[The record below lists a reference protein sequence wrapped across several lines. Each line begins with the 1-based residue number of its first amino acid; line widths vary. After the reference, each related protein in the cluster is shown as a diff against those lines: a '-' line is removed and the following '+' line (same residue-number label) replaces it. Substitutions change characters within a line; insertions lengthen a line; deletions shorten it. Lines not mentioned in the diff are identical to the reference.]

1 MNREIKFRVYVL
13 KTKTLHYMNS
23 GKQPLTEI
31 DFVRRKVSILK
42 ERGETIDNNIVE
54 TYNFEDVRIMQ
65 YIGLKNDY
73 NEEVYEG
80 DIFYDEVQDE
90 NGYIGYDNA
99 EIKLI
104 YERVIQSTDNDELTT
119 LTIIGDIYTIKDNY
133 PEMLREWIYN
143 ERD

>member
-1 MNREIKFRVYVL
+1 MNREIKFRVYIP

-31 DFVRRKVSILK
+31 DFVRKKISILK
-42 ERGETIDNNIVE
+42 ESSETIDKIE

-65 YIGLKNDY
+65 FIGVKNDY
-73 NEEVYEG
+73 GEELYEG

-104 YERVIQSTDNDELTT
+104 YERVIQSTDNDELIT
-119 LTIIGDIYTIKDNY
+119 LDIIGDIYTIKDNY
-133 PEMLREWIYN
+133 PERLEEWLYN

>member
-1 MNREIKFRVYVL
+1 MNREIKFRVYIP
-13 KTKTLHYMNS
+13 KTKTLHYMKT
-23 GKQPLTEI
+23 GKNPIVEI
-31 DFVRRKVSILK
+31 DFVRQKISILK
-42 ERGETIDNNIVE
+42 ESSETIDKIE

-65 YIGLKNDY
+65 FIGVKNDY
-73 NEEVYEG
+73 GEELYEG

-104 YERVIQSTDNDELTT
+104 YERVIQSTDNDELIT
-119 LTIIGDIYTIKDNY
+119 LDIIGDIYTIEDNY
-133 PEMLREWIYN
+133 PERLEEWLYN

>member
-1 MNREIKFRVYVL
+1 MNREIKFRIYVP
-13 KTKTLHYMNS
+13 KTKSIHYMNS
-23 GKQPLTEI
+23 GKQPITEI
-31 DFVRRKVSILK
+31 DFVRKKVSILK
-42 ERGETIDNNIVE
+42 ESGETIDKNIIE
-54 TYNFEDVRIMQ
+54 TYNFDEVKIMQ

-119 LTIIGDIYTIKDNY
+119 LTIIGDIYTIQDNY

>member
-1 MNREIKFRVYVL
+1 MNREIKFRVYIP
-13 KTKTLHYMNS
+13 KTKTMHYMNS
-23 GKQPLTEI
+23 SKQPITEI
-31 DFVRRKVSILK
+31 DFVKKKVSILK
-42 ERGETIDNNIVE
+42 ECDETIDKNIIE
-54 TYNFEDVRIMQ
+54 TYNFEDVKIMQ

-119 LTIIGDIYTIKDNY
+119 LTIIGDIYTIQDNY

>member
-1 MNREIKFRVYVL
+1 MNREIKFRIYVP
-13 KTKTLHYMNS
+13 KTKTIHYMNS
-23 GKQPLTEI
+23 GKQPITEI
-31 DFVRRKVSILK
+31 DFVRKKVSILK
-42 ERGETIDNNIVE
+42 ESGETIDKNIIE
-54 TYNFEDVRIMQ
+54 TYNFDEVKIMQ

-119 LTIIGDIYTIKDNY
+119 LTIIGDIYTIQDNY

>member
-1 MNREIKFRVYVL
+1 MNREIKFRVYIP
-13 KTKTLHYMNS
+13 KTKTIHYMNT

-31 DFVRRKVSILK
+31 DFVRKKVSILK
-42 ERGETIDNNIVE
+42 ESGETIDKNIIE
-54 TYNFEDVRIMQ
+54 TYNFDEVKIMQ

-133 PEMLREWIYN
+133 PERLEEWLYN

>member
-1 MNREIKFRVYVL
+1 MNREIKFRVYIP
-13 KTKTLHYMNS
+13 KTKTLHYMKT
-23 GKQPLTEI
+23 GKNPIVEI
-31 DFVRRKVSILK
+31 DFVRQKISILK
-42 ERGETIDNNIVE
+42 ESSETIDKIE

-65 YIGLKNDY
+65 FIGVKNDY
-73 NEEVYEG
+73 GEELYEG

-104 YERVIQSTDNDELTT
+104 YERVIQSTDNDELIT
-119 LTIIGDIYTIKDNY
+119 LDIIGDIYTIKDNY
-133 PEMLREWIYN
+133 PERLEEWLYN

>member
-1 MNREIKFRVYVL
+1 MSREIKFRIYVP
-13 KTKTLHYMNS
+13 KTKTMHYMKT
-23 GKQPLTEI
+23 GKNPIVEI
-31 DFVRRKVSILK
+31 DFVRQKISILK
-42 ERGETIDNNIVE
+42 ESSETIDKIE

-65 YIGLKNDY
+65 FIGVKNDY
-73 NEEVYEG
+73 GEELYEG

-119 LTIIGDIYTIKDNY
+119 LTIIGDIYTIQDNY

>member
-1 MNREIKFRVYVL
+1 MKKGFEIV
-13 KTKTLHYMNS
+13 
-23 GKQPLTEI
+23 
-31 DFVRRKVSILK
+31 
-42 ERGETIDNNIVE
+42 
-54 TYNFEDVRIMQ
+54 
-65 YIGLKNDY
+65 

-119 LTIIGDIYTIKDNY
+119 LTIIGDIYTIQDNY

>member
-1 MNREIKFRVYVL
+1 MNREFKFRVYIP
-13 KTKTLHYMNS
+13 KTKTIHYMNS
-23 GKQPLTEI
+23 GKQPITEI
-31 DFVRRKVSILK
+31 DFVRKKVSILK
-42 ERGETIDNNIVE
+42 ESGETIDKNIIE
-54 TYNFEDVRIMQ
+54 TYNFDEVKIMQ

-73 NEEVYEG
+73 NEELYEG

-104 YERVIQSTDNDELTT
+104 YERVIQSTDNDELIT
-119 LTIIGDIYTIKDNY
+119 LDIIGDIYTIKDNY

>member
-1 MNREIKFRVYVL
+1 MNREIKFRIYVP
-13 KTKTLHYMNS
+13 KTKTIHYMNS

-31 DFVRRKVSILK
+31 DFVRKKISILK
-42 ERGETIDNNIVE
+42 ESSETIDKIE

-65 YIGLKNDY
+65 FIGVKNDY
-73 NEEVYEG
+73 GEELYEG

-119 LTIIGDIYTIKDNY
+119 LCIIGDIYTIKDNY
-133 PEMLREWIYN
+133 PERLEEWLYN

>member
-1 MNREIKFRVYVL
+1 MMRKIKFRVYIP
-13 KTKTLHYMNS
+13 KTKSLHYMNS

-42 ERGETIDNNIVE
+42 ERGETIDKNIVE
-54 TYNFEDVRIMQ
+54 TYNFEDIRIMQ

-73 NEEVYEG
+73 NEELYEG

-104 YERVIQSTDNDELTT
+104 YERVIQSTDNDELIT
-119 LTIIGDIYTIKDNY
+119 LDIIGDIYTIKDNY
-133 PEMLREWIYN
+133 PERLEEWLYN

>member
-1 MNREIKFRVYVL
+1 MNREIKFRVYIP
-13 KTKTLHYMNS
+13 KTKTMHYMDN

>member
-1 MNREIKFRVYVL
+1 MG
-13 KTKTLHYMNS
+13 S
-23 GKQPLTEI
+23 GKHPLTEI
-31 DFVRRKVSILK
+31 DFVRQKISILK
-42 ERGETIDNNIVE
+42 EQGETIDKNIVE
-54 TYNFEDVRIMQ
+54 TYNFEDVKIMQ